1 MSTLPISRKRR
12 RRAAVCAGLLLITTG
27 VSLAGCGEAA
37 SEYED
42 PEAAEHHEPAR
53 LESIKG
59 TDVKRVLFSAEGA
72 ERVGLRTAQVR
83 ASGQQKVIPYAAVI
97 YGPEGDTFAY
107 TSPEPRVYI
116 RKKVKV
122 TRVDGDRAVLA
133 GGPPPGTK
141 VVTAGAA
148 EVYGTEFEV
157 AH

>member
-1 MSTLPISRKRR
+1 MSTLPIDRKRSR
-12 RRAAVCAGLLLITTG
+12 RLAVCAGLLLIATG
-27 VSLAGCGEAA
+27 AALAGCGEAA

-42 PEAAEHHEPAR
+42 PEAAEHHEPAK
-53 LESIKG
+53 LKSIEG
-59 TDVKRVLFSAEGA
+59 TDVKRVVFSAEGA
-72 ERVGLRTAQVR
+72 ERVGLQTARVR

-97 YGPEGDTFAY
+97 YDPEGDTFAY

-116 RKKVKV
+116 REKVKV
-122 TRVDGDRAVLA
+122 SHVDGDRAVLA

-141 VVTAGAA
+141 VVTVGAA